1 MLSINKLKQIAK
13 TRGIK
18 CYKSMTERLISSIN
32 ESEVVKE
39 SGTNFD
45 DARIKMIKKDLNKLR
60 DRISKPKIKDIVKDV
75 YRIESF

>member
-1 MLSINKLKQIAK
+1 
-13 TRGIK
+13 
-18 CYKSMTERLISSIN
+18 MTERLISSIN

>member
-1 MLSINKLKQIAK
+1 MLSINKLKQNEK